1 MINIRFF
8 AMLRERLGVDKV
20 DYQYTDEKT
29 VSDIKQKLIA
39 RGEPW
44 TLLAEQDVLI
54 AVNQTLTSASAT
66 VNDGDEIAFFP
77 PVTGG

>member
-8 AMLRERLGVDKV
+8 AILREQLGVESLAF
-20 DYQYTDEKT
+20 DYTNEKT
-29 VSDIKQKLIA
+29 VLDIKRKLIA
-39 RGEPW
+39 QGEPW
-44 TLLAEQDVLI
+44 TILADDDVLM
-54 AVNQTLTSASAT
+54 ALNQTLSSESAT

>member
-20 DYQYTDEKT
+20 DYEYTDEKT

-39 RGEPW
+39 QGEPW